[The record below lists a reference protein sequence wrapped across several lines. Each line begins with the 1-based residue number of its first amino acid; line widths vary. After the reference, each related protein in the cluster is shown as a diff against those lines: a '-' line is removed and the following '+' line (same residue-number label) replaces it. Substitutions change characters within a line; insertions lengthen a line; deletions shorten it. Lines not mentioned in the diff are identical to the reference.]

1 MDNITLKTFT
11 PSNGMKYALNRDEY
25 SIRMN
30 DCKDALNLRINDSDS
45 PKYQKEYHK
54 NKILRSKPSMRNSY
68 FSNVPKNGTGDF
80 VILDNFNPI
89 DANLGNHKVGL
100 CGKLK
105 NGKIVELRD
114 SNILPA
120 ERVNLKYIQDTL
132 EKVKTGELSLENL
145 TKVYLKK
152 ALAFLKKIK

>member
-11 PSNGMKYALNRDEY
+11 SSNGTRYSLNRDAY
-25 SIRMN
+25 SIRIN
-30 DCKDALNLRINDSDS
+30 DCKNALNLQKENADS
-45 PKYQKEYHK
+45 PTYQKEYHK

-80 VILDNFNPI
+80 VILDKFNPI
-89 DANLGNHKVGL
+89 DANIGDNKVGL

-120 ERVNLKYIQDTL
+120 EHVNLKYIQDTL

-152 ALAFLKKIK
+152 ALAFLKK